1 MKLTKQF
8 LACVAASA
16 MIVPAAASAQ
26 QTPQQ
31 QITQPAEKQT
41 PELTSAQKKEI
52 RTLAQRNLDELEKS
66 GYAWLCWEF
75 EAVNKKIIE
84 DPAIVQHEKFALA
97 MRYARAVC
105 ETHIKALNEPVE
117 QTDRIPGTQL
127 TADTRPNVQL
137 SYKNF

>member
-1 MKLTKQF
+1 MKNRLKNHFPYVRYVITKFQESVMKLTKQF

-52 RTLAQRNLDELEKS
+52 RT
-66 GYAWLCWEF
+66 
-75 EAVNKKIIE
+75 
-84 DPAIVQHEKFALA
+84 
-97 MRYARAVC
+97 
-105 ETHIKALNEPVE
+105 
-117 QTDRIPGTQL
+117 
-127 TADTRPNVQL
+127 
-137 SYKNF
+137 